1 MVLEGP
7 FNKCLSALEQH
18 NSIGLVIAFEKLLD
32 IDVDAFKCLP
42 SCQHRFM

>member
-7 FNKCLSALEQH
+7 VNKCLSALEQH
-18 NSIGLVIAFEKLLD
+18 NTIRLVIAFEKLLD

-42 SCQHRFM
+42 LCQHRSM